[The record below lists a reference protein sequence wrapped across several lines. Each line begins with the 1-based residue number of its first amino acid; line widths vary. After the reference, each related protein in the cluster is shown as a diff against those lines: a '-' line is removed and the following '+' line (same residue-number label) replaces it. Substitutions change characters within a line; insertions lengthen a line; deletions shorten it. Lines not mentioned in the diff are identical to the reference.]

1 MCGRVYGMSSN
12 LCMRYAPIIRR
23 TERLFKLAD
32 FFQQKVSSGSF
43 PQLSGEYTHS
53 NCLCASAA

>member
-1 MCGRVYGMSSN
+1 
-12 LCMRYAPIIRR
+12 MRYAPIIRR

-32 FFQQKVSSGSF
+32 FFQQKVSSGSSS
-43 PQLSGEYTHS
+43 QLSGEYTHS